1 MECTGFI
8 DGINGGAV
16 IGWVRVGDGTT
27 PAVIDVLINGH
38 KVATGISADQHR
50 ADVADAGFGSGYHGF
65 SCVVAEDRLRALAAD
80 HAADIH
86 VELRLSGSDQLLMQQ
101 HLSLRPPD
109 ADHSA
114 IDEARQGRQVM
125 ASVLQAPEVAPHPG
139 YKARIEAITDG
150 QLRGWAVDLGDPDR
164 ILKVDVL
171 IDGVFLCH
179 AHADQSRA
187 DVMRNGLSNGRGGL
201 RFPLPLDLLPEGVR
215 TVSLCLPDG
224 SLVDHQ
230 VNVPHAKVSL
240 ARHTSVGAI
249 RPEDVTVIV
258 PVYNAADDVA
268 VCVERLASHSPA
280 GVDILF
286 IDDASPD
293 PAIGGLLARAATRP
307 GMRVLRNAEN
317 LGFTRTI
324 NRGIGEAGRRH
335 VVLLNS
341 DARVTPG
348 WLEGML
354 TAAASRPRVATVT
367 AMSDRAGAFSAPN
380 IGNENTLPPGV
391 DELTFARA
399 FRRRALGIYPA
410 VPTGN
415 GFCMFINRAC
425 LDAVGALDAEAFPR
439 GYGEEN
445 DFCMRAGRAGWR
457 HLIDDRTYVFHDRSK
472 SFGEAKTDLMRA
484 GRAVIDARYP
494 EYKLAIRAFSYGAK
508 LAVARM
514 QARLALRDCLDPR
527 ATLPRVLYV
536 VATQTGGTPQTNL
549 DLMNA
554 ISPDC
559 DPWLMRCDSRR
570 MVLMRWQDGTLH
582 EVAQHS
588 LDDEIEPIRHQS
600 DDYDRVLADWLRQ
613 HDIATVHVRHLAWHS
628 INLPQVAR
636 AQGCRVVFSFHDFYT
651 LCPSIKLLTAQG
663 EFYGGDLDN
672 LQGEVVPELWPDGS
686 MPPANAD
693 WIRWW
698 RERFGRALAD
708 CDAYV
713 TTSDSAR
720 DTILR
725 HLPGIKAEKF
735 HVIPHGRDFA
745 EFAQLRQRPRHGQ
758 PVRILVPGNISR
770 AKGLDTIRALL
781 EADASGLLEF
791 HILGKLDNTLP
802 FDHPRL
808 IQHGTYA
815 RDQFA
820 ARVRALN
827 IHLGAV
833 FSIWD
838 ETWCHTLTELWSVG
852 VPAMVFDF
860 STVATRVGRTGNGWV
875 LPHGD
880 IAALYRRI
888 VDLAFDMD
896 EQNRADA
903 ALAAW
908 QAGPAVANSTHL
920 MAARY
925 LEVYRVAAGGSGKRP
940 MIGVTGLASPTL
952 DKGNA
957 STEIRLW
964 TRTRNTGDRP
974 VVYVRMTSAALLENL
989 RSGMLDGA
997 LIQRNAIPETMVAP
1011 LLAAMQAAG
1020 TGYALD
1026 LDDDLLEVPADKDPS
1041 GNYRAYAS
1049 LLKDLVGQAR
1059 LVTASTPALA
1069 ARLRPLNLRTHLLE
1083 DRLDEALWRGPLPV
1097 GASRN
1102 GFTALYMGTKT
1113 HAADLTMIA
1122 PALAATAAQH
1132 PDFRLAVIGVQDGDL
1147 PPWAWRVDVP
1157 ESARSYQRFVP
1168 WLKSLA
1174 ARFDLAIAPLE
1185 DTPFNRHKSGLKLL
1199 DMLGLGLPVLAS
1211 DVAPYREESR
1221 NLDGIT
1227 LIANTVADWQ
1237 EALTAHLQKPPLS
1250 PAERDSLR
1258 QSVLQKAGLAVAL
1271 PGFDAMLTAVLTGD
1285 RRPDVHGSRDQKRP
1299 APVGMNADGRLLHEQ
1314 HAKMVDFS

>member
-1 MECTGFI
+1 
-8 DGINGGAV
+8 
-16 IGWVRVGDGTT
+16 
-27 PAVIDVLINGH
+27 
-38 KVATGISADQHR
+38 
-50 ADVADAGFGSGYHGF
+50 
-65 SCVVAEDRLRALAAD
+65 
-80 HAADIH
+80 
-86 VELRLSGSDQLLMQQ
+86 
-101 HLSLRPPD
+101 
-109 ADHSA
+109 
-114 IDEARQGRQVM
+114 
-125 ASVLQAPEVAPHPG
+125 
-139 YKARIEAITDG
+139 
-150 QLRGWAVDLGDPDR
+150 
-164 ILKVDVL
+164 
-171 IDGVFLCH
+171 
-179 AHADQSRA
+179 
-187 DVMRNGLSNGRGGL
+187 
-201 RFPLPLDLLPEGVR
+201 
-215 TVSLCLPDG
+215 
-224 SLVDHQ
+224 
-230 VNVPHAKVSL
+230 
-240 ARHTSVGAI
+240 
-249 RPEDVTVIV
+249 
-258 PVYNAADDVA
+258 
-268 VCVERLASHSPA
+268 
-280 GVDILF
+280 
-286 IDDASPD
+286 
-293 PAIGGLLARAATRP
+293 
-307 GMRVLRNAEN
+307 MRVLRNAEN

-324 NRGIGEAGRRH
+324 NRGIDEAGRRH

-380 IGNENTLPPGV
+380 IGNENSLPPGV
-391 DELTFARA
+391 DEITFARA

-494 EYKLAIRAFSYGAK
+494 EYKLAIRVFSYGAE

-570 MVLMRWQDGTLH
+570 MVLMRWQDDTLH

-588 LDDEIEPIRHQS
+588 LDDEIEPICHQS

-781 EADASGLLEF
+781 EADDSGLLEF
-791 HILGKLDNTLP
+791 HILGKLDNKQP

-808 IQHGTYA
+808 IQHGTYG

-820 ARVRALN
+820 ERVKTLN

-852 VPAMVFDF
+852 VPALVFDF
-860 STVATRVGRTGNGWV
+860 ATVAGRVRRTGNGWV
-875 LPHGD
+875 LPHKDVG
-880 IAALYRRI
+880 ALYRRI
-888 VDLAFDMD
+888 IDLAFDMD

-908 QAGPAVANSTHL
+908 QAGPAVANGTHL

-925 LEVYRVAAGGSGKRP
+925 LEVYRVAAGGSGQRP
-940 MIGVTGLASPTL
+940 LIGVTGPAASAL
-952 DKGNA
+952 EGNA
-957 STEIRLW
+957 PTEIRLW
-964 TRTRNTGDRP
+964 TRARNTGDCP
-974 VVYVRMTSAALLENL
+974 VVYVRMTPIALLENL
-989 RSGMLDGA
+989 RSGVLDGA
-997 LIQRNAIPETMVAP
+997 LIQGNAIPETMVTSW
-1011 LLAAMQAAG
+1011 LAATSG
-1020 TGYALD
+1020 GGPRYVLD
-1026 LDDDLLEVPADKDPS
+1026 LDDDLLNVSEDKDPD
-1041 GNYRAYAS
+1041 GRYRAYEP
-1049 LLKDLVGQAR
+1049 LLRRLIQGAQSVTVSTEQLAELV
-1059 LVTASTPALA
+1059 
-1069 ARLRPLNLRTHLLE
+1069 RPLNPQTDLL
-1083 DRLDEALWRGPLPV
+1083 DNCLDEALWRCLLSFDAARSGL
-1097 GASRN
+1097 
-1102 GFTALYMGTKT
+1102 TALPSSVRSRVRT
-1113 HAADLTMIA
+1113 H
-1122 PALAATAAQH
+1122 
-1132 PDFRLAVIGVQDGDL
+1132 
-1147 PPWAWRVDVP
+1147 
-1157 ESARSYQRFVP
+1157 
-1168 WLKSLA
+1168 
-1174 ARFDLAIAPLE
+1174 
-1185 DTPFNRHKSGLKLL
+1185 
-1199 DMLGLGLPVLAS
+1199 
-1211 DVAPYREESR
+1211 
-1221 NLDGIT
+1221 
-1227 LIANTVADWQ
+1227 
-1237 EALTAHLQKPPLS
+1237 
-1250 PAERDSLR
+1250 
-1258 QSVLQKAGLAVAL
+1258 
-1271 PGFDAMLTAVLTGD
+1271 
-1285 RRPDVHGSRDQKRP
+1285 
-1299 APVGMNADGRLLHEQ
+1299 
-1314 HAKMVDFS
+1314 